1 MIKILTSLL
10 ALLISTIV
18 LGQAQPHDSNLRLW
32 YTAPAQLV
40 GSPAASAM
48 NETLPIGNG
57 RLGGLI
63 FGETSKERV
72 VLNENSMWTGNE
84 KVQGAYQVLSN
95 LFVNLE
101 GHQKVSDYRRDLDLS
116 ESIAHVRYKVGQ
128 TTYTREYFASYPDQ
142 VLVIRFTADQK
153 NKHSGYI
160 NLEDGHKAETIVQG
174 NSLVAEGDLGNGLKY
189 KSEVAVLND
198 GGQVVRDAHSIQ
210 FKNCNS
216 ITLIVGAGTNYIMD
230 YSRKYLGDSPSRR
243 VAVMVKKAAAKPY
256 DALRAAHIGDYQ
268 SVFNRVALSLGT
280 SSSTQLGMPTN
291 IRKLAAATVTDPGL
305 ESLMFQ
311 YGRYLLISSSR
322 LPGLPA
328 NLQGLWN
335 DSNTPAWGSDYHTN
349 INVQMNYWPAE
360 PANMPEMALPFF
372 ALIKSQLPPW
382 RKATAESK
390 ELLTVTGEPAKRG
403 FALRTSHNI
412 YGNTDWKWDK
422 TANAWYCQHLWE
434 HYAFGMDKK
443 FLADTAYPIMKEVC
457 EYWEDHLKTLPDGR
471 LVIPN
476 GWSPEHGPEEDGVS
490 YNQQIV
496 WDLFNNYVEATKAL
510 GIDQAY
516 SKKIASMRDKLVGP
530 KIGKWGQ
537 LQEWMTDR
545 DDPNDHHRH
554 TSNLFAVFPGRQVTV
569 AKTPALAAAAKVS
582 LDARG
587 PTGDVREWSFAWR
600 TALYARLHDGENAH
614 AMFQQLF
621 LDRNTCL
628 NLFGLHPPMQ
638 ADGNFG
644 ITAAVAEMLLQSHEG
659 EINLLPAI
667 PKAWPDGQVKGLRA
681 RGGLTVDMIWKNG
694 KLVSAGILSSQPQ
707 TIIIRYGGETSS
719 YSFKKNEYKRI
730 DQ

>member
-1 MIKILTSLL
+1 MQRIIILILLSISNL
-10 ALLISTIV
+10 ALY
-18 LGQAQPHDSNLRLW
+18 AQDAIESKDLSLW
-32 YTAPAQLV
+32 YTAPAKLV
-40 GSPAASAM
+40 GTPTGSAM

-57 RLGGLI
+57 RVGALI
-63 FGETSKERV
+63 FGETGKERI
-72 VLNENSMWTGNE
+72 VLNENSLWTGSE

-95 LFVNLE
+95 LYIELP
-101 GHQKVSDYRRDLDLS
+101 GHQQVTNYRRDLDLA
-116 ESIAHVRYKVGQ
+116 ESVAHVRYTVGQ

-142 VLVIRFTADQK
+142 VIVIRFTADQR
-153 NKHSGYI
+153 NKYSGHI
-160 NLEDGHKAETIVQG
+160 NLEDGHQAPTIARSS
-174 NSLVAEGDLGNGLKY
+174 SLSAGGDLGNGLKY

-198 GGQVVRDAHSIQ
+198 GGEVLRTEKSIQ
-210 FKNCNS
+210 FRNCNS
-216 ITLIVGAGTNYIMD
+216 ITLIVGAGTNYIYD
-230 YSRKYLGDSPSRR
+230 YTKNFLGNPPSER
-243 VAVMVKKAAAKPY
+243 VAEQIKDAAAKPY
-256 DALRAAHIGDYQ
+256 NVLKAAHIGDYQ
-268 SVFNRVALSLGT
+268 AIFNRVSLNVG
-280 SSSTQLGMPTN
+280 SANKAQRDQPTN
-291 IRKLAAATVTDPGL
+291 IRKVAAATVTDPGL
-305 ESLMFQ
+305 EALMFQ

-360 PANMPEMALPFF
+360 PANMPEMVLPFF
-372 ALIKSQLPPW
+372 SLIQSQLPAW
-382 RKATAESK
+382 RKATAESPD
-390 ELLTVTGEPAKRG
+390 LLTVKGEPATRG

-443 FLADTAYPIMKEVC
+443 YLADTAYPIMKEVC
-457 EYWEDHLKTLPDGR
+457 EYWEDHLKALPDGR
-471 LVIPN
+471 LVVPN

-496 WDLFNNYVEATKAL
+496 WDLFNNYVEASKAL
-510 GIDQAY
+510 NTDKAY
-516 SKKIASMRDKLVGP
+516 AKKIAAMRDKLVGP

-554 TSNLFAVFPGRQVTV
+554 TSNLFGVFPGRQVTV
-569 AKTPALAAAAKVS
+569 AKSPALAKAAKVS

-600 TALYARLHDGENAH
+600 TALYARLHDGENAY
-614 AMFQQLF
+614 AMFRQLF

-644 ITAAVAEMLLQSHEG
+644 ITAAIAEMLVQSHEG
-659 EINLLPAI
+659 EINLLPAL
-667 PKAWPDGQVKGLRA
+667 PKAWPDGEVKGLRA
-681 RGGLTVDMIWKNG
+681 RGGLTVDLAWKNG
-694 KLVSAGILSSQPQ
+694 QLVSAGILSSQPRQ
-707 TIIIRYGGETSS
+707 ITLRYKEKTSS
-719 YSFKKNEYKRI
+719 FTFKTNEYKKV
-730 DQ
+730 QL